1 MLDVVFGESAR
12 VVELRELRAKLGEM
26 DVSGT
31 LYLGYPVLATADA
44 RIFVDALLVS
54 ESHGLVAFDV
64 SSQVSSRPTA
74 DEFAEM
80 DTRQNDIHASIQNKL
95 NEHRDLRKG
104 RSLAVAINVVTC
116 HPTLERTEKRDYVIA
131 CTPTA
136 LPDVLGEFD
145 PVEEKY
151 LRPLRAAIQRVST
164 LRPPKRRENVKK
176 ENSRGAVLK
185 CIEAK
190 VANLD
195 RWQNHAAVEYADG
208 PQRIRGLAGSGKTVV
223 LALKAAYLHVR
234 HPEWKIAVTFH
245 TRSLRQQFQ
254 DLIRRFVFDHVKD
267 EPDWNNLKV
276 LHTWGNASSSP
287 GVYSQVCRLYEIKPR
302 TWQDASS
309 AYGASRAFAGVCEEV
324 NAAIRKKGEK
334 PIFDVALVDE
344 AQDLPAEF
352 FRMVYRATAPPRHR
366 IIWAYDNLQNLGD
379 YEMPSERELFGT
391 DGDGKPL
398 VDLKTDPDKPKADI
412 VLPVCYRNTPWALST
427 AHALGF
433 GIYRSEGLVQ
443 MFKDPSI
450 WPRIGYKEVGGELA
464 LGRPAAVRRGASSF
478 PPYIPKLIDPED
490 AVRHRT
496 FRNAGKQYEALAEE
510 IEKDINDGELEPSD
524 FLVVLPDALTF
535 RKTGAAVMKALF
547 QKGITSHL
555 VGVTSSQ
562 DEVFKPD
569 SVAIAHVHRAKGNE
583 AAMVYV
589 LHAEFCHSGIE
600 MGKKRNVLFTAI
612 TRSKCWVRLFGI
624 GSSMEALAAE
634 VDEVRN
640 RDFVLAFDYPDR
652 QRIEHLAKVHS
663 DVTDEEREDLN
674 RKIRT
679 LEEIT
684 MEEGDLLREAL
695 PSDLRRKLV
704 EALNRQETDERRG
717 AV

>member
-1 MLDVVFGESAR
+1 MLDVVFGESAS
-12 VVELRELRAKLGEM
+12 VVELKELRSALGAM

-64 SSQVSSRPTA
+64 SSRPAA
-74 DEFAEM
+74 DGFAELSA
-80 DTRQNDIHASIQNKL
+80 RQGDMHASIHNKL
-95 NEHRDLRKG
+95 NEHRELRKG

-116 HPTLERTEKRDYVIA
+116 HPALQRTEKRDDVIA
-131 CTPTA
+131 CPPAA

-164 LRPPKRRENVKK
+164 LRPPRRRENVKK
-176 ENSRGAVLK
+176 ANSRGAVLK
-185 CIEAK
+185 RIEQEI
-190 VANLD
+190 ANLD
-195 RWQNHAAVEYADG
+195 QWQKRGAVEYADG
-208 PQRIRGLAGSGKTVV
+208 PQRVRGLAGSGKTVV

-234 HPEWKIAVTFH
+234 HPEWKIAVTFY
-245 TRSLRQQFQ
+245 TRSLHQQFQ
-254 DLIRRFVFDHVKD
+254 DLIRRFVFDQIRD
-267 EPDWNNLKV
+267 EPDWSNLAV
-276 LHTWGNASSSP
+276 LHAWGSANSP
-287 GVYSQVCRLYEIKPR
+287 GVYSRVCGHHGINPR
-302 TWQDASS
+302 TWQTASS

-324 NAAIRKKGEK
+324 NTAIRERGEK
-334 PIFDVALVDE
+334 HFFDVALVDE
-344 AQDLPAEF
+344 AQDLPAEL
-352 FRMVYRATAPPRHR
+352 FRMVYRATAPPRR
-366 IIWAYDNLQNLGD
+366 IIWAYDDLQNLGD

-398 VDLKTDPDKPKADI
+398 VVLKNDPDKPKEDI

-433 GIYRSEGLVQ
+433 GIYRPEGLVQ

-450 WPRIGYKEVGGELA
+450 WPRVGYEVTDGELA

-478 PPYIPKLIDPED
+478 PPYFLDLLDPKD

-496 FRNAGKQYEALAEE
+496 FGDAGEQYEALAGE
-510 IEKDINDGELEPSD
+510 IEKDIDDGELEPSD

-535 RKTGAAVMKALF
+535 GKTGAAVMEALL
-547 QKGITSHL
+547 QKGIASHL
-555 VGVTSSQ
+555 VGVTSSRE
-562 DEVFKPD
+562 EVFKPD
-569 SVAIAHVHRAKGNE
+569 SVAIAHIHRAKGNE

-600 MGKKRNVLFTAI
+600 MGKNRNVLFTAI

-624 GSSMEALAAE
+624 GSSMKALAAE

-640 RDFVLAFDYPDR
+640 RDFVLEFDYPDR
-652 QRIEHLAKVHS
+652 KRLEHLARVHR
-663 DVTDEEREDLN
+663 DVTDEERGDRN
-674 RKIRT
+674 RKIRN
-679 LEEIT
+679 LDESIT
-684 MEEGDLLREAL
+684 AIVQGDIPYESLPLDVRKKLEAL
-695 PSDLRRKLV
+695 S
-704 EALNRQETDERRG
+704 RQGTDERRG